1 MDSILMH
8 VNLNDGLTVTK
19 KMLKNYP
26 MQYIGLIG
34 LDGKPKVKAFVF
46 KFCLIYKHAIA
57 ITVKTV
63 FFFDS
68 FMISFKDK
76 IFCCQSTYKH

>member
-8 VNLNDGLTVTK
+8 VDLNDGLTVTK

-34 LDGKPKVKAFVF
+34 LDG
-46 KFCLIYKHAIA
+46 
-57 ITVKTV
+57 
-63 FFFDS
+63 
-68 FMISFKDK
+68 
-76 IFCCQSTYKH
+76 